1 MMELQLQ
8 NLVLGFKNKPNVIHD
23 ISLTMTSSSIV
34 GIVAPNG
41 TGKTTLLRLILN
53 DLKPQSGKV
62 VLDGQ
67 TYGSQKHTLA
77 MHRQMCLFP
86 VQDDLYPD
94 LSGKAH
100 LAYYA
105 RLWHNQTKS
114 VKQIISA
121 LDMQDYVNQ
130 PVRTYSMGMKQRL
143 CFGMVMA
150 ANTPI
155 MLLDEFMNGLDTIN
169 VARMSQILRGLR
181 AEGKLI
187 ITVSHL
193 LNNLQGYADFI
204 YFMRDGKIIKTI
216 NQHEQQPLYIQVA
229 AEEANRLPRMPWQHY
244 PNGMLVLPINNLPG
258 EHFNQLLLGLA
269 AHHIAFKLAPLDL
282 ETYFNEF
289 YDAD

>member
-23 ISLTMTSSSIV
+23 ISLTMTSGSIV

-216 NQHEQQPLYIQVA
+216 DQHEQQPLYIQVA

-244 PNGMLVLPINNLPG
+244 PNGMLVLPINNLPA
-258 EHFNQLLLGLA
+258 NIL
-269 AHHIAFKLAPLDL
+269 
-282 ETYFNEF
+282 TSCC
-289 YDAD
+289 

>member
-23 ISLTMTSSSIV
+23 ISLTMTSGSIV

-216 NQHEQQPLYIQVA
+216 DQHEQQPLYIQVA

-244 PNGMLVLPINNLPG
+244 TNSMLVLPINNLPG